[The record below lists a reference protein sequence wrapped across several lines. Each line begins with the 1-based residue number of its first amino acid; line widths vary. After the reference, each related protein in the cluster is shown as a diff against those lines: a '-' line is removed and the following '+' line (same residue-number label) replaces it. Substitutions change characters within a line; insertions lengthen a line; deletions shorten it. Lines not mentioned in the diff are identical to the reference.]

1 MNKILCIH
9 HTDLDGA
16 ASAAVVGL
24 AHQTDQ
30 VTYIKY
36 NYGQEL
42 KPEWLEGYD
51 KVYAVDVS
59 FRDELWVYELPNL
72 TWIDH
77 HKTAIDQYQGPELP
91 GLRKI
96 GKGACE
102 LCWEYFFPD
111 QECPSLIQ
119 YLSTYDVWDKTRF
132 NWEIIE
138 KIEWGAKAKYGI
150 DPSLVICDLV
160 RSIEYKSVSDDII
173 GNLRDT
179 GEMLLN
185 YQTRVYKSR
194 LKEYG
199 MIFPDFFGY
208 KVLAMCTQD
217 FTSKTFEAQWDPEKY
232 DIMMPFCFHPEGFVR
247 CSLYTSK
254 DEIDCSYIAACLGG
268 GGHKGAAGFQ
278 ISWESFYEFLNSS
291 EPLKA

>member
-111 QECPSLIQ
+111 QECPELIRC
-119 YLSTYDVWDKTRF
+119 LSTYDVWDKTRF

-160 RSIEYKSVSDDII
+160 RSIEYKSVSDGVI

-232 DIMMPFCFHPEGFVR
+232 DIMMPFCFHPDGFVR

>member
-36 NYGQEL
+36 NFGQEL
-42 KPEWLEGYD
+42 KPEWLGGYD
-51 KVYAVDVS
+51 KIYAVDIS
-59 FRDELWVYELPNL
+59 FRDEPWVYELPNL
-72 TWIDH
+72 IWIDH
-77 HKTAIDQYQGPELP
+77 HKTAIDSYQGPSLP

-111 QECPSLIQ
+111 QECPELIQ
-119 YLSTYDVWDKTRF
+119 YLSTYDVWDKARF

-150 DPSLVICDLV
+150 DPALIIYDLV
-160 RSIEYKSVSDDII
+160 RSIEPNSIIIDD
-173 GNLRDT
+173 LRDS
-179 GEMLLN
+179 GELILN

-199 MIFPDFFGY
+199 MEFPNFFGY
-208 KVLAMCTQD
+208 RVLAMCTQD
-217 FTSKTFEAQWDPEKY
+217 FTAKTFEAQWDPEKY
-232 DIMMPFCFHPEGFVR
+232 DIMMPFCFHPAGFVR

-254 DEIDCSYIAACLGG
+254 DEIDCSSLAAYLGG
-268 GGHKGAAGFQ
+268 GGHRGAAGFQ
-278 ISWESFYEFLNSS
+278 ISWESFYEFLKSS

>member
-24 AHQTDQ
+24 AHRTDQ

-42 KPEWLEGYD
+42 KPEWLEGYS
-51 KVYAVDVS
+51 KIYAVDIS
-59 FRDELWVYELPNL
+59 FRDEPWVYELPNL
-72 TWIDH
+72 IWIDH
-77 HKTAIDQYQGPELP
+77 HKTAIDSYQGPSLP

-111 QECPSLIQ
+111 QECPGLIQ
-119 YLSTYDVWDKTRF
+119 YLSTYDVWDKSRF
-132 NWEIIE
+132 PWEEVE

-150 DPSLVICDLV
+150 DPALIIYDLG
-160 RSIEYKSVSDDII
+160 RSIEPNSIIIDD
-173 GNLRDT
+173 LRDS
-179 GEMLLN
+179 GELILN

-199 MIFPDFFGY
+199 MEFPDFFGY

-217 FTSKTFEAQWDPEKY
+217 FTAKTFEALWDPEKY
-232 DIMMPFCFHPEGFVR
+232 DIMMPFCFHPSGFVR
-247 CSLYTSK
+247 CSLYTSR
-254 DEIDCSYIAACLGG
+254 DEIDCSSLATYLGG

-278 ISWESFYEFLNSS
+278 ISWESFYEFLKSS

>member
-111 QECPSLIQ
+111 QECPELIRC
-119 YLSTYDVWDKTRF
+119 LSTYDVWDKTRF

-232 DIMMPFCFHPEGFVR
+232 DIMMPFCFHPDGFVR

>member
-24 AHQTDQ
+24 AHRTDQ

-36 NYGQEL
+36 NFGQEL
-42 KPEWLEGYD
+42 KPEWLGGYD
-51 KVYAVDVS
+51 KIYAVDIS
-59 FRDELWVYELPNL
+59 FRDEPWVYELPNL
-72 TWIDH
+72 IWIDH
-77 HKTAIDQYQGPELP
+77 HKTAIDSYQGPSLP

-111 QECPSLIQ
+111 QECPELIQ
-119 YLSTYDVWDKTRF
+119 YLSTYDVWDKVRF

-150 DPSLVICDLV
+150 DPALIIYDLV
-160 RSIEYKSVSDDII
+160 RSIEPNSIIIDD
-173 GNLRDT
+173 LRDS
-179 GEMLLN
+179 GELILN

-199 MIFPDFFGY
+199 MEFPNFFGY
-208 KVLAMCTQD
+208 RVLAMCTQD
-217 FTSKTFEAQWDPEKY
+217 FTAKTFEAQWDPEKY
-232 DIMMPFCFHPEGFVR
+232 DIMMPFCFHPAGFVR

-254 DEIDCSYIAACLGG
+254 DEIDCSSLAAYLGG
-268 GGHKGAAGFQ
+268 GGHRGAAGFQ
-278 ISWESFYEFLNSS
+278 ISWESFYEFLKSS